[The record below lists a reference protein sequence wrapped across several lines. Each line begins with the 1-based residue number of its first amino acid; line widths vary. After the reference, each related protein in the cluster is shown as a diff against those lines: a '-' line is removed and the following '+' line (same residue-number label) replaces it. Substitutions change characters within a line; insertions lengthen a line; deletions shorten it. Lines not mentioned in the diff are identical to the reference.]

1 MLRVF
6 QLLIFKEGCQRFFFL
21 NKEEQENKLSD
32 LLCYELFDFYTFQ
45 WEWNNLVDIEAVAYK
60 LLSS

>member
-1 MLRVF
+1 MSK
-6 QLLIFKEGCQRFFFL
+6 IFFF

-45 WEWNNLVDIEAVAYK
+45 WEWNSLVDIEAVAYK